1 MSVKIKITW
10 DDLNVISE
18 GVRIYKNAS
27 AFTSSSLPAVYT
39 TVTYGVV
46 EFEDLD
52 VVEKQTY
59 FYMLS
64 SFLDEQE
71 VFTDCYEV
79 NVESTTPPDPQLSTV
94 TLLMQFDA
102 NPLKDPISDVTWTLY
117 GDAYVDTVDKKI
129 GSGALHLSDAVTS
142 YARSPVLTNM
152 YTPNVSGKTIT
163 VEFWFKKTSPIGNAG
178 AVCFQNADNPSNRY
192 AFFMRSGANDFKVAV
207 YTTSTSTFIDTT
219 ANLSLNEWVHFA
231 YVEGGDN
238 MSKLYINGVSKIN
251 VAANRPIIFWDRT
264 IATLGQSGLDAEP
277 FGGLIDGLRV
287 SKFARYTAN
296 FVPPD
301 KPFASS

>member
-27 AFTSSSLPAVYT
+27 AFTSNSLPAVYA
-39 TVTYGVV
+39 TVAYGVA

-71 VFTDCYEV
+71 VFTDCSEV
-79 NVESTTPPDPQLSTV
+79 NTESAPPDPQLSTV

-102 NPLKDPISDVTWTLY
+102 NPLKDPISDATWILH
-117 GDAYVDTVDKKI
+117 GDAYIDTLDKKI

-192 AFFMRSGANDFKVAV
+192 AFFMRSGANDFNVAV

-238 MSKLYINGVSKIN
+238 MSKLYINGVSKISIS
-251 VAANRPIIFWDRT
+251 ANQPIIFWDRT
-264 IATLGQSGLDAEP
+264 IVTLGQNGLDEEP

-287 SKFARYTAN
+287 SKFARYTAD
-296 FVPPD
+296 FVPPA

>member
-27 AFTSSSLPAVYT
+27 AFTSNSLPAVYA
-39 TVTYGVV
+39 TVAYGVA

-71 VFTDCYEV
+71 VFTDCSEV
-79 NVESTTPPDPQLSTV
+79 NTESAPPDPQLSTV

-102 NPLKDPISDVTWTLY
+102 NPLKDPISDATWILH
-117 GDAYVDTVDKKI
+117 GDAYIDTLDKKI

-178 AVCFQNADNPSNRY
+178 AVCFQNADNPSNRH

-207 YTTSTSTFIDTT
+207 YTTSASTFINTT

-251 VAANRPIIFWDRT
+251 VSANQPIIFWDRT
-264 IATLGQSGLDAEP
+264 IVTLGQNGLDEEP

-287 SKFARYTAN
+287 SKFARYTAD
-296 FVPPD
+296 FVPPA

>member
-18 GVRIYKNAS
+18 GVHIYKNAS
-27 AFTSSSLPAVYT
+27 AFTSNSLPAVYAT
-39 TVTYGVV
+39 IAHEVA

-52 VVEKQTY
+52 VVENQTY

-178 AVCFQNADNPSNRY
+178 AVCFQNADNLSDRY
-192 AFFMRSGANDFKVAV
+192 AFFMRSGADNFKVAV

-251 VAANRPIIFWDRT
+251 VASNRPITFWSRT
-264 IATLGQSGLDAEP
+264 IVTLGQNGLDEQP

-287 SKFARYTAN
+287 SKFARYTAD

>member
-27 AFTSSSLPAVYT
+27 AFTSNSLPAVYA
-39 TVTYGVV
+39 TVAYGVA

-71 VFTDCYEV
+71 VFTDCSEV
-79 NVESTTPPDPQLSTV
+79 NTESASPDPQLSTV

-102 NPLKDPISDVTWTLY
+102 NPLKDPISDATWILH
-117 GDAYVDTVDKKI
+117 GDAYIDTLDKKI

-178 AVCFQNADNPSNRY
+178 AVCFQNADNPSNRH

-207 YTTSTSTFIDTT
+207 YTTSASTFINTT

-251 VAANRPIIFWDRT
+251 VSASQPITFWDRT
-264 IATLGQSGLDAEP
+264 IVTLGQNGLDEEP

-287 SKFARYTAN
+287 SKFARYTAD
-296 FVPPD
+296 FVPPA

>member
-27 AFTSSSLPAVYT
+27 TFTSSSLPAVYA
-39 TVTYGVV
+39 TVAYGVA

-79 NVESTTPPDPQLSTV
+79 EIPESAPPDPQLSTV

-102 NPLKDPISDVTWTLY
+102 NPLKDLISDATWILH
-117 GDAYVDTVDKKI
+117 GDAYIDTVDKKI
-129 GSGALHLSDAVTS
+129 GSGALHLSNAVTS

-264 IATLGQSGLDAEP
+264 IVTLGQNGLDEQP

>member
-27 AFTSSSLPAVYT
+27 AFTSSSLPAVYA
-39 TVTYGVV
+39 TVAYGVA

-79 NVESTTPPDPQLSTV
+79 EIPESAPPDPQLSTV

-102 NPLKDPISDVTWTLY
+102 NPLKDPISDATWVLH
-117 GDAYVDTVDKKI
+117 GDAYIDTVDKKI
-129 GSGALHLSDAVTS
+129 GSGALRLSDAVNS
-142 YARSPVLTNM
+142 YAQSTVLTNM
-152 YTPNVSGKTIT
+152 YTPNVSEKAIT
-163 VEFWFKKTSPIGNAG
+163 VEFWFKKTSSIGNAA
-178 AVCFQNADNPSNRY
+178 AVCFQNADNPSDRY
-192 AFFMRSGANDFKVAV
+192 SFFMRSGADDFKVAV
-207 YTTSTSTFIDTT
+207 YTTSASTFINTT

-231 YVEGGDN
+231 YVEDGGDV
-238 MSKLYINGVSKIN
+238 SKLYINGIEKYGVY
-251 VAANRPIIFWDRT
+251 ANKPITFWSRT
-264 IATLGQSGLDAEP
+264 IVTLGQNGLDAEP

>member
-1 MSVKIKITW
+1 M
-10 DDLNVISE
+10 
-18 GVRIYKNAS
+18 RIYKNAS
-27 AFTSSSLPAVYT
+27 AFTSNSLPAVYA
-39 TVTYGVV
+39 TVAYGVA

-71 VFTDCYEV
+71 VFTDCSEV
-79 NVESTTPPDPQLSTV
+79 NTESAPPDPQLSTV

-102 NPLKDPISDVTWTLY
+102 NPLKDPISDATWILH
-117 GDAYVDTVDKKI
+117 GDAYIDTLDKKI

-178 AVCFQNADNPSNRY
+178 AVCFQNADNPSDRY

-207 YTTSTSTFIDTT
+207 YATGASTFINTT

-251 VAANRPIIFWDRT
+251 VSANQPIVFWDRT
-264 IATLGQSGLDAEP
+264 IVTLGQNGLDEEP

-287 SKFARYTAN
+287 SKFARYTAD
-296 FVPPD
+296 FVPPA

>member
-27 AFTSSSLPAVYT
+27 AFTSNSLPAVYA
-39 TVTYGVV
+39 TVAYGVA

-71 VFTDCYEV
+71 VFTDCSEV
-79 NVESTTPPDPQLSTV
+79 NTESAPPDPQLSTV

-102 NPLKDPISDVTWTLY
+102 NPLKDPISDATWILH
-117 GDAYVDTVDKKI
+117 GDAYIDTLDKKI
-129 GSGALHLSDAVTS
+129 GSGALHLSDTVTS

-178 AVCFQNADNPSNRY
+178 AVCFQNADDPSNRY

-207 YTTSTSTFIDTT
+207 YTTSALTFINTT

-251 VAANRPIIFWDRT
+251 VSANQPITFWDRT
-264 IATLGQSGLDAEP
+264 IVTLGQNGLDEEP

-287 SKFARYTAN
+287 SKFARYTAD
-296 FVPPD
+296 FVPPA

>member
-27 AFTSSSLPAVYT
+27 AFTSNSLPAVYA
-39 TVTYGVV
+39 TVAYGVA

-71 VFTDCYEV
+71 VFTDCSEV
-79 NVESTTPPDPQLSTV
+79 NTESAPPDPQLSTV

-102 NPLKDPISDVTWTLY
+102 NPLKDPISDATWILH
-117 GDAYVDTVDKKI
+117 GDAYIDTLDKKI

-192 AFFMRSGANDFKVAV
+192 AFFMRSGANDFNVAV

-251 VAANRPIIFWDRT
+251 VSANRPIIFWDRT
-264 IATLGQSGLDAEP
+264 IVTLGQNGLDEEP

-287 SKFARYTAN
+287 SKFARYTAD
-296 FVPPD
+296 FVPPA